1 MAGACAQPRGIRW
14 HPPEEE
20 GKVIPGKG
28 NETSKGR
35 AGPMGHQEHSWSGQ
49 CGERLEGW
57 NRRLVQVG
65 KAWST
70 ILRGCSHV
78 RGENDVDMVLNLG
91 RWWWWCRNNDNDS

>member
-35 AGPMGHQEHSWSGQ
+35 TRKGRAHGASGRLLEWPVWEEAGRMEQE
-49 CGERLEGW
+49 
-57 NRRLVQVG
+57 VG
-65 KAWST
+65 PGGKS
-70 ILRGCSHV
+70 LQYDSKGLFPC
-78 RGENDVDMVLNLG
+78 
-91 RWWWWCRNNDNDS
+91 RWRE